1 MEIFIELK
9 KWANF
14 LRKPVNCLEKWLLY
28 LADND
33 PKELENVAEEN
44 RHIARAIATEN
55 VFSLDDGER
64 YLYDMRDAVPTNCL
78 M

>member
-1 MEIFIELK
+1 M
-9 KWANF
+9 
-14 LRKPVNCLEKWLLY
+14 LY

-44 RHIARAIATEN
+44 RHIARAIAAEN

-64 YLYDMRDAVPTNCL
+64 YLYDMRDAVRTNCL